1 MARPESLAQTSPAQE
16 AHARGALAHVL
27 PVRVYYED
35 TDAGGIVYY
44 ANYLRFAERGRTE
57 FLRARAPDAARALR
71 EAGAAFAVRHCVADY
86 RRPARLDDAL
96 EVHTRVTAVGG
107 ASLTMGQDIRLN
119 GDILVSLVVKLACI
133 DRGGRPLRLGDDL
146 LRALDNGIN
155 ETKQD

>member
-1 MARPESLAQTSPAQE
+1 MEATMSRPEPVVHQAVAVQQ
-16 AHARGALAHVL
+16 AHVL

-71 EAGAAFAVRHCVADY
+71 DAGAAFAVRHCVADY

-96 EVHTRVTAVGG
+96 DVHTRVTAIGG
-107 ASLTMGQDIRLN
+107 ASLTMGQDIRRD
-119 GDILVSLVVKLACI
+119 GDILVDLVVKLVCI
-133 DRGGRPLRLGDDL
+133 DRGGRPLRLGDEL
-146 LRALDNGIN
+146 LHALNNGNN
-155 ETKQD
+155 EMRQD

>member
-1 MARPESLAQTSPAQE
+1 MSRPEPVVH
-16 AHARGALAHVL
+16 HAVAVQQAHVL

-71 EAGAAFAVRHCVADY
+71 DAGAAFAVRHCVADY

-96 EVHTRVTAVGG
+96 DVHTRVTAIGG
-107 ASLTMGQDIRLN
+107 ASLTMGQDIRRD
-119 GDILVSLVVKLACI
+119 GDILVDLVVKLVCI
-133 DRGGRPLRLGDDL
+133 DRGGRPLRLGDEL
-146 LRALDNGIN
+146 LHALNNGNN
-155 ETKQD
+155 EMRQD

>member
-1 MARPESLAQTSPAQE
+1 MSRPEPVVHQAVAVQQ
-16 AHARGALAHVL
+16 AHVL

-71 EAGAAFAVRHCVADY
+71 DAGAAFAVRHCVADY

-96 EVHTRVTAVGG
+96 DVHTRVTAIGG
-107 ASLTMGQDIRLN
+107 ASLTMGQDIRRD
-119 GDILVSLVVKLACI
+119 GDILVDLVVKLVCI
-133 DRGGRPLRLGDDL
+133 DRGGRPLRLGDEL
-146 LRALDNGIN
+146 LHALNNGNN
-155 ETKQD
+155 EMRQD